1 MDRCQI
7 WKEKDRIYLVI
18 VKFKERCGTRDRK
31 RANKRQKERKKER
44 KKVAVKR
51 RDTNKRERDKREDQY
66 WIKGFFDGI

>member
-1 MDRCQI
+1 MDGCQI

-18 VKFKERCGTRDRK
+18 VKFMERCGTRDRK
-31 RANKRQKERKKER
+31 RANKIQKERKEE
-44 KKVAVKR
+44 KKVVVKR